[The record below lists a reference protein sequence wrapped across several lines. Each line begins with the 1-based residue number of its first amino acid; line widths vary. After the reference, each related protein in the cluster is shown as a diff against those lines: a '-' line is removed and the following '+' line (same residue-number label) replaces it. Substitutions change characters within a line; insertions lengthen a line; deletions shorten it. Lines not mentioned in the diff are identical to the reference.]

1 MTVSDANYMDWGALN
16 INNHYR
22 TYKVDEQKSMMDV
35 ALIANMDPVNIGLG
49 CSDKAGPVTAL
60 KPRKKT
66 MTSVYLKFFE
76 TAADGKTRRCKF
88 CGQSYSI
95 ATATG
100 NLGRHLANR
109 HPGYDKSGDA
119 VSNSAAR
126 PVTVIKKSQPQGR
139 ANQVDYDH
147 LNWLLIRWLVLASL
161 PPSTLEEKWLVNSYK
176 FLNPSIQVWPS
187 DKYRTVLDEV
197 FRSMREDVRAVLEQV
212 SSKLSITLDFWTSF
226 EQIYYMSV
234 TCQWI
239 DENWC
244 FQKLLLDICRI
255 PYPCGGAEI
264 YPSLIKVLKFYNIEI
279 RILSCTHDNS
289 TSAMHACHTLKE
301 DLDGQKIGPF
311 CYIPCAARTLNVII
325 DDGLRS
331 AKQVISKI
339 RDFVIELN
347 ASPVISE
354 DFVQLSTAYQEGTW
368 KFPLDVSPRWSG
380 NYQML
385 DLVRKA
391 GKSVEAV
398 IRKYEEVI
406 GSRMLLGSSDRSVV
420 NIMHQYLEPF
430 YKTTTN
436 ICTSKVLTVGLVL
449 FFMDHISETIG
460 SCKESRHSPEWLKN
474 AAEEMAKKARNYI
487 NQVCNIFT
495 YMTAILDPRI
505 KGDLI
510 PDSLNSENFLDEART
525 HFMRNYSTSHFSSMS
540 SGYNAQEIEDGGSV
554 SFAEEIA
561 RKKRRTSMNSATDE
575 LTQYL
580 SEAPAPIPTD
590 VLEWWK
596 VNSTRYPR
604 LSVMARDFLAVQAT
618 SVVPEELFC
627 GKGDEIDKQRI
638 CMPHDST
645 QAILCIKSWIQ
656 VGIKFKFKST
666 EIDYERLM
674 ELAAAAAATDSSPAS
689 SDKKQKQ

>member
-1 MTVSDANYMDWGALN
+1 MDWGVN
-16 INNHYR
+16 SNNNHYR
-22 TYKVDEQKSMMDV
+22 TYKEDHNNNNKSMMDLE
-35 ALIANMDPVNIGLG
+35 LISNMDGHGLA
-49 CSDKAGPVTAL
+49 SSENQPIPVTSPL

-88 CGQSYSI
+88 CGQTYSI

-109 HPGYDKSGDA
+109 HPGYDKTGEA
-119 VSNSAAR
+119 VSNSATRPNAVVKKDQAR
-126 PVTVIKKSQPQGR
+126 GKV
-139 ANQVDYDH
+139 NQVDYDH
-147 LNWLLIRWLVLASL
+147 LNWLLIRWLILASL
-161 PPSTLEEKWLVNSYK
+161 PPSTLEEKWLINSYK
-176 FLNPSIQVWPS
+176 FLNPSIQIWPS

-197 FRSMREDVRAVLEQV
+197 FRSMREDVRALLEQV
-212 SSKLSITLDFWTSF
+212 SFKFSITLDFWTSF
-226 EQIYYMSV
+226 EQIFYMSV

-244 FQKLLLDICRI
+244 FQKLLLDICRV

-264 YPSLIKVLKFYNIEI
+264 YRCLVKVLKFYNIES
-279 RILSCTHDNS
+279 RVLSCTHDNS
-289 TSAMHACHTLKE
+289 SSAMHACHTLKE

-311 CYIPCAARTLNVII
+311 CYIPCAARTLNLII
-325 DDGLRS
+325 VDGLRS

-339 RDFVIELN
+339 RELVIELN

-354 DFVQLSTAYQEGTW
+354 DFVQISTAYQEGTW
-368 KFPLDVSPRWSG
+368 KFPLDVSTRWSG

-391 GKSVEAV
+391 GKSVDSV
-398 IRKYEEVI
+398 IHKYEETL
-406 GSRMLLGSSDRSVV
+406 GSRILLCPSEKSVV

-430 YKTTTN
+430 YKTTN
-436 ICTSKVLTVGLVL
+436 DLCTSNVPTVGLVL
-449 FFMDHISETIG
+449 FFMDHISETIATCRE
-460 SCKESRHSPEWLKN
+460 SCPSPEWLKSS
-474 AAEEMAKKARNYI
+474 AEEMAKKARNYF

-505 KGDLI
+505 KAELI
-510 PDSLNSENFLDEART
+510 PDSLNLQSFLDEART
-525 HFMRNYSTSHFSSMS
+525 HFIRNYSVNHFSSMS
-540 SGYNAQEIEDGGSV
+540 SGYNAQEIVDGGNV

-561 RKKRRTSMNSATDE
+561 RKKRRTTMSSATDE

-580 SEAPAPIPTD
+580 SEAPAPIATD

-596 VNSTRYPR
+596 VNSARYPR

-627 GKGDEIDKQRI
+627 GKGDEIDKQRF
-638 CMPHDST
+638 CMQHDST

-674 ELAAAAAATDSSPAS
+674 ELASASATDNSPSSS
-689 SDKKQKQ
+689 EKKQK